1 MTPHFHL
8 STRAAR
14 RPATSGAVQALL
26 GQDVTP
32 TPRRGGRV
40 NGLQRNILVILH
52 YLLKNNI
59 TFMWGMEQGRMPPI
73 AHRGI
78 ALPNA
83 QGGGLPKGGSSR

>member
-1 MTPHFHL
+1 MTL
-8 STRAAR
+8 TSICEARAAR
-14 RPATSGAVQALL
+14 RPAFSGDAREMP
-26 GQDVTP
+26 GQDVTKSSA
-32 TPRRGGRV
+32 RRTFGKRSKV
-40 NGLQRNILVILH
+40 YLLVILH

-73 AHRGI
+73 AYRGI

>member
-14 RPATSGAVQALL
+14 RPATSGAVQALP

-59 TFMWGMEQGRMPPI
+59 TFMGVMC
-73 AHRGI
+73 RG
-78 ALPNA
+78 N
-83 QGGGLPKGGSSR
+83 QGGATASSQRVLHVASPPLIGGSCR